1 MDDGLKNKFPTCKL
15 IRHKDRYF
23 FMVYNKKVIKKEKKI
38 PN

>member
-1 MDDGLKNKFPTCKL
+1 MDDDLKNKFPTFKL

-23 FMVYNKKVIKKEKKI
+23 FLVSNKKAIKKEKKV